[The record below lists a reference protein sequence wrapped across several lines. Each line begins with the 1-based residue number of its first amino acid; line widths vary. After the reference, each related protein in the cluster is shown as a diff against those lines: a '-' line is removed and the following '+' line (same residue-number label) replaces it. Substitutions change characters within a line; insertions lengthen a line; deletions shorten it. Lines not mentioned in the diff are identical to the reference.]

1 MRNYIYL
8 LQVYGAG
15 NPWIHNAIKFY
26 GSAKNA
32 VKKLM
37 EGDRSVISSKR
48 IPAIAAASL
57 ENSDKI
63 INSCTEKGIKIITID
78 DADYPTLLKNI
89 YNPPTVLFVQ
99 GDISGLDKRL
109 CLAAVGPRTPDR
121 YAAKLAS
128 VICPGLAEYGI
139 VLISGLARGI
149 DQAAH
154 IAAIR
159 AHQPTVAVLACGID
173 VEYPANTARLRHD
186 IAAEGGAIISELL
199 PGTSC
204 RAGYF
209 KYRNRIISGLAN
221 GTLVIGANDT
231 SGSMITARHAAEQDR
246 DLFFTVPPDT
256 LSENVK
262 SIIKYLRDGAVPVYD
277 HYDIISEY
285 YDIYGDRLNTATDE
299 NSSEYTAHDGNVSSE
314 SPDEQEEKP
323 RSSGSVD
330 YLDIMPKK
338 YRILL
343 GYENPDGTLT
353 EQGRS
358 FQKNKKAAAKA
369 SEEPPADPEAPEE
382 PPTIPE
388 TPEEP
393 PVKPEMP
400 EEPPTKPEV
409 PKESPV
415 KPEVPEKADAEIPAP
430 VTDGL
435 SSIQTDIDPES
446 LRGRITLLLKESD
459 GGISLDEILKSIND
473 DFGDVTETLADM
485 EIDGLITCTAG
496 NVYILNE

>member
-1 MRNYIYL
+1 MRNYLYL

-15 NPWIHNAIKFY
+15 NPCIHNAINFY

-63 INSCTEKGIKIITID
+63 INSCAEKGIKIITID
-78 DADYPTLLKNI
+78 DAEYPTLLKNI

-99 GDISGLDKRL
+99 GDISGLDERL
-109 CLAAVGPRTPDR
+109 CLAAVGPRMPDR

-186 IAAEGGAIISELL
+186 ITAEGGAIISELL

-262 SIIKYLRDGAVPVYD
+262 SIIKYLRDGAIPVYD

-285 YDIYGDRLNTATDE
+285 YDIYGERLNTALTGE
-299 NSSEYTAHDGNVSSE
+299 NSPEYTGHDGNVTAE
-314 SPDEQEEKP
+314 SPDEQENKEKP

-338 YRILL
+338 YKVLL

-353 EQGRS
+353 EKGLALK
-358 FQKNKKAAAKA
+358 KNKKAPAETPEEPAPEVPK
-369 SEEPPADPEAPEE
+369 EPPA
-382 PPTIPE
+382 IPE
-388 TPEEP
+388 TPED
-393 PVKPEMP
+393 
-400 EEPPTKPEV
+400 
-409 PKESPV
+409 SPV
-415 KPEVPEKADAEIPAP
+415 KPEVPEEPP
-430 VTDGL
+430 VTPETPEEPPAADER
-435 SSIQTDIDPES
+435 SAVQTDVDPES
-446 LRGRITLLLKESD
+446 LRGRITLLLKEAD
-459 GGISLDEILKSIND
+459 GGISLDEILRNIND

>member
-1 MRNYIYL
+1 MRNYLYL

-63 INSCTEKGIKIITID
+63 INSCAEKGIKIITID

-99 GDISGLDKRL
+99 GNISGLNERL
-109 CLAAVGPRTPDR
+109 CLAAVGPRMPDR

-186 IAAEGGAIISELL
+186 IAAEGGAVISELL

-262 SIIKYLRDGAVPVYD
+262 NIIKYLRDGAIPVYD

-299 NSSEYTAHDGNVSSE
+299 NSSEYTGHDDNVTAE
-314 SPDEQEEKP
+314 PPAEQEEKP
-323 RSSGSVD
+323 RSSVSVD
-330 YLDIMPKK
+330 YRDIMPKK
-338 YRILL
+338 YRIRF

-353 EQGRS
+353 DKGLS
-358 FQKNKKAAAKA
+358 LKKNKQAPAETA
-369 SEEPPADPEAPEE
+369 EEPPAIPEVPEE
-382 PPTIPE
+382 PPVTPE
-388 TPEEP
+388 MPEEPPAILEEATEEP
-393 PVKPEMP
+393 PVKPEVP
-400 EEPPTKPEV
+400 EEPPAADEQ
-409 PKESPV
+409 SP
-415 KPEVPEKADAEIPAP
+415 
-430 VTDGL
+430 
-435 SSIQTDIDPES
+435 IQTDVDPES
-446 LRGRITLLLKESD
+446 LRGRITLLLKEAD
-459 GGISLDEILKSIND
+459 GGISLDEILRSIND

-496 NVYILNE
+496 NVYIFNE